1 MLVAEILKS
10 AGEIPDPY
18 VKAVTYAKIGE
29 ELARKSH
36 PLYKQAFLKAF
47 ESLASIDDP
56 FGMLKA
62 LLSIGVSMGRV
73 RIKAYRRVF
82 VRVLSESRSL
92 APPQRD
98 ELLKTASLALLGL
111 GDIGEA
117 ISFAV
122 EIGDDV
128 LRQTTLVSIVRGISR
143 SLEVNPIK
151 TAYRLRK
158 MKLALEYITDEP
170 YRSKALFELSKA
182 FVTLGSYSGAF
193 SAIRDMGSREWA
205 KQAFKELAF
214 SLSELGVVENYV
226 DSFTALAEELSQKF
240 DENLALEVATVLA
253 LAGRGSLAAQMLR
266 KFGDESLFEAVALDV
281 LDKNP
286 SALPEFLGA
295 LNAEEALLVG
305 RALMNRIL
313 EEPTPDKRGIVN
325 TIARFVRLEE
335 VWTKV
340 ARFYVLIGDVESA
353 RRIGLS
359 LQNQKL
365 RSLVM
370 ADVAHHYLKLGEVE
384 KAIDTALEVRE
395 GRFASLLMSEI
406 LVKALNKELEGL
418 RNGKARIT
426 QEKAGEQD

>member
-1 MLVAEILKS
+1 
-10 AGEIPDPY
+10 
-18 VKAVTYAKIGE
+18 
-29 ELARKSH
+29 
-36 PLYKQAFLKAF
+36 
-47 ESLASIDDP
+47 
-56 FGMLKA
+56 
-62 LLSIGVSMGRV
+62 
-73 RIKAYRRVF
+73 
-82 VRVLSESRSL
+82 
-92 APPQRD
+92 
-98 ELLKTASLALLGL
+98 
-111 GDIGEA
+111 
-117 ISFAV
+117 
-122 EIGDDV
+122 
-128 LRQTTLVSIVRGISR
+128 
-143 SLEVNPIK
+143 
-151 TAYRLRK
+151 
-158 MKLALEYITDEP
+158 
-170 YRSKALFELSKA
+170 
-182 FVTLGSYSGAF
+182 
-193 SAIRDMGSREWA
+193 
-205 KQAFKELAF
+205 
-214 SLSELGVVENYV
+214 
-226 DSFTALAEELSQKF
+226 
-240 DENLALEVATVLA
+240 
-253 LAGRGSLAAQMLR
+253 MLR